1 MDATWTPFAGRSAGI
16 TCTDCISPFRRI
28 TALQTN
34 WFSGTE
40 GRQHHLF
47 KQTDQSHNIPVL
59 SHVLRYCIGAC
70 LLLLLNLGTAEATAA
85 AVPEITDGAV
95 LFEQHCAGCHING
108 GNIIRRGKN
117 LKLKTLERDD
127 IATVDAIAA
136 IAREGRGQMSGYADV
151 LGADGDQ
158 LVAEWILMQAQNAW
172 THG

>member
-1 MDATWTPFAGRSAGI
+1 M
-16 TCTDCISPFRRI
+16 
-28 TALQTN
+28 
-34 WFSGTE
+34 
-40 GRQHHLF
+40 
-47 KQTDQSHNIPVL
+47 
-59 SHVLRYCIGAC
+59 
-70 LLLLLNLGTAEATAA
+70 LLLNLGTAEATVA
-85 AVPEITDGAV
+85 AVPDAQQGAV

-151 LGADGDQ
+151 LGTDGDQ

-172 THG
+172 TQG